1 MSLLQKFTDGLKK
14 TSDNFKGN
22 INNIFNKSKAPE
34 EILSDLED
42 FMISSDIG
50 LISTEKILNK
60 IKEKKFDKQLFNKE
74 SFLKILRDEMIS
86 ILKPCESN
94 NYNSLRSKWYR

>member
-60 IKEKKFDKQLFNKE
+60 IKEKNL
-74 SFLKILRDEMIS
+74 I
-86 ILKPCESN
+86 N
-94 NYNSLRSKWYR
+94 NYLTKNLF

>member
-60 IKEKKFDKQLFNKE
+60 IKFKQDYLH
-74 SFLKILRDEMIS
+74 EMNHYLI
-86 ILKPCESN
+86 N
-94 NYNSLRSKWYR
+94 RRY

>member
-50 LISTEKILNK
+50 LISTEKILPQ
-60 IKEKKFDKQLFNKE
+60 F
-74 SFLKILRDEMIS
+74 SVIS
-86 ILKPCESN
+86 SRRPFTYVCAFFMYLC
-94 NYNSLRSKWYR
+94 

>member
-50 LISTEKILNK
+50 LISTEK
-60 IKEKKFDKQLFNKE
+60 
-74 SFLKILRDEMIS
+74 
-86 ILKPCESN
+86 
-94 NYNSLRSKWYR
+94 Y